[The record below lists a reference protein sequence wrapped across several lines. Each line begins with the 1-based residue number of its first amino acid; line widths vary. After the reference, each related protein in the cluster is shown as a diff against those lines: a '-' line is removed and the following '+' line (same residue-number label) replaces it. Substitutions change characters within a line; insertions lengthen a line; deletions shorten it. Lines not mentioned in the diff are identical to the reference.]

1 MSFLDDEDK
10 LIAAWHK
17 AFERCTDVDLWGQP
31 LEAIDGYQRLSKQLL
46 QCSNVDCQIF
56 TDEQKKILS
65 KISICLDL
73 RCKSL
78 QNPGSIEG
86 ILLDDLKK
94 IGNTL
99 QNILNQ
105 KSKDFPVDVTA
116 AQIQSQTFN
125 GIKTQHS
132 SDNEDDRQEKDA
144 FFVYDV
150 SVKGSLLPKP
160 VSFGGLPM
168 LSIRVEKIGLKD
180 AVSYIDPFITVSVK
194 DASGSDMTAPQDTPI
209 AMNKEGSYLIYN
221 VDVFVQKCIDSLP
234 LGFAIFFELKHYKP
248 KKKDVSTK
256 CWAFMEK
263 DEIKEGQAALELY
276 KKPTDFKRKK
286 LNLLTVKPLYL
297 HLKLLINI

>member
-10 LIAAWHK
+10 LITAWHT

-31 LEAIDGYQRLSKQLL
+31 LEAIDGYQRLSKQLQ
-46 QCSNVDCQIF
+46 QCSNTDCQLF
-56 TDEQKKILS
+56 TDEQKKILG

-78 QNPGSIEG
+78 QTPGNIEG

-116 AQIQSQTFN
+116 AQLQSQTFN
-125 GIKTQHS
+125 GIKQQHS
-132 SDNEDDRQEKDA
+132 SDNEDERQEK
-144 FFVYDV
+144 VM
-150 SVKGSLLPKP
+150 GSLLPKP
-160 VSFGGLPM
+160 VPYGGLPM
-168 LSIRVEKIGLKD
+168 LTIRVEKIGIKD
-180 AVSYIDPFITVSVK
+180 AASFIDPFITVTVK
-194 DASGSDMTAPQDTPI
+194 DGGGSDMTAPQDTPVAI
-209 AMNKEGSYLIYN
+209 NKEGNYLVYN
-221 VDVFVQKCIDSLP
+221 VDVFIQKCIDSLP
-234 LGFAIFFELKHYKP
+234 SGFAVFFELKHYKP
-248 KKKDVSTK
+248 KKKNVSTK

-276 KKPTDFKRKK
+276 KKPTDYKRKK
-286 LNLLTVKPLYL
+286 LNLLTVKPLFL